1 METEKFYLTT
11 TGEEV
16 HIGDTIKGTIKRD
29 NSITKLIVT
38 LTEDLIPMLTEL
50 GVLITPE
57 KEQPITIPSEE
68 DVIKETS
75 NILKLSYNDTKDL
88 LDKLAVNM
96 PAVKCSIMLKSL
108 AIILDRKYK
117 DHISKSDRIF
127 GVSIINGKIGE
138 LPKEEIRNYRN
149 FAAFRTIEDARIACK
164 VLRKQFKEMFKNE

>member
-57 KEQPITIPSEE
+57 KEQPVTIPSEE
-68 DVIKETS
+68 DVIKEAS

-96 PAVKCSIMLKSL
+96 PSVKFSIMLKSL

-117 DHISKSDRIF
+117 DHISKSEKIF
-127 GVSIINGKIGE
+127 GISSMNGRIGE
-138 LPKEEIRNYRN
+138 FPKEEISNYKN

>member
-1 METEKFYLTT
+1 METEKSYLTT

-68 DVIKETS
+68 DVIK
-75 NILKLSYNDTKDL
+75 
-88 LDKLAVNM
+88 
-96 PAVKCSIMLKSL
+96 
-108 AIILDRKYK
+108 
-117 DHISKSDRIF
+117 
-127 GVSIINGKIGE
+127 
-138 LPKEEIRNYRN
+138 
-149 FAAFRTIEDARIACK
+149 
-164 VLRKQFKEMFKNE
+164 